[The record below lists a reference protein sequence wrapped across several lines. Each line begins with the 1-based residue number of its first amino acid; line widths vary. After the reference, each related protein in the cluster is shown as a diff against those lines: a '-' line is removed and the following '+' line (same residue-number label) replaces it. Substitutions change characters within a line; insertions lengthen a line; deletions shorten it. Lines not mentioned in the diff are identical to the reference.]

1 MSEMYTL
8 LLGMWEVLAMTTC
21 NSALPALHLLLHVW
35 VLHVPAITPS
45 LRPGAIGVK
54 GEARGPSTGSRISHL
69 LGHPFPEHLC
79 FARAEGDSG
88 DD

>member
-8 LLGMWEVLAMTTC
+8 LLGMWEVLAIP
-21 NSALPALHLLLHVW
+21 LPALHLLLYVW

-54 GEARGPSTGSRISHL
+54 EARGPSTGSQISHL